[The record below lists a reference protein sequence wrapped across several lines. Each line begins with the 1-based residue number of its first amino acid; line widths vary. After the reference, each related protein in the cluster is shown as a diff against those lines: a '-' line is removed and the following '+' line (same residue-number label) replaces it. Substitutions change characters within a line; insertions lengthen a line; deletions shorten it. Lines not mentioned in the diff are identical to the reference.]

1 MKLITKRIEQADWQQ
16 VKKLIQEDSLYVG
29 DSVEDFVRS
38 VPMTFEVAQVTD
50 EGVLFI
56 SKELWP
62 EPVQWNRERTNK
74 GGFKESNVCRFLNEE
89 LFNML
94 PEDLQEVISEREVL
108 QIVNGEEETFN
119 VRLWLPSEYEVF
131 GDYYWASDPEGQQLT
146 YFKDARNRVKCDAKT
161 GERASWWLLSVY
173 GGNSPGACHVNGA
186 GVANNTGT
194 STGYRVPVCF
204 LIKK

>member
-108 QIVNGEEETFN
+108 QIVDGHEETFY
-119 VRLWLPSEYEVF
+119 VKLWLPTEHEVL
-131 GDYYWASDPEGQQLT
+131 GEDYYLNDPEGYQLE
-146 YFKDARNRVKCDAKT
+146 YFKDKRNRVKCDAKT
-161 GERASWWLLSVY
+161 GNRDHWWLLSVCGGDSTGACAVGGVGAAGY
-173 GGNSPGACHVNGA
+173 GG
-186 GVANNTGT
+186 T
-194 STGYRVPVCF
+194 SSEYRVPVCF